1 MDAPTTTLPED
12 QSPQTSPAAI
22 PPSKRP
28 KQPRTYR
35 VSWPVVFVVTLV
47 AVVAL
52 GGWAYMRVSKLNS
65 QLSTKEELL
74 QTNKAEITKLTTERD
89 KALDSLV
96 QSTATND
103 YVAIS
108 EWGVK
113 FKPGADLADFFYLT
127 SGDSVQPSTKSLMQ
141 AALSK
146 NPPAANSAFDAFCSP
161 AAFPLGVMQRGKTGA
176 VIQGTTYDKVA
187 GAIKAG
193 DYYYLIVAPQAPCS
207 ADKTVQDLQTKQT
220 AALKEAI
227 KTLVPSSE

>member
-1 MDAPTTTLPED
+1 MDAPNTAQD
-12 QSPQTSPAAI
+12 QPQQATPPATI

-35 VSWPVVFVVTLV
+35 VSWPVVFVITLI

-52 GGWAYMRVSKLNS
+52 GGWAYIRMSKLNS

-74 QTNKAEITKLTTERD
+74 QTNKAEIAKLTIARD
-89 KALDSLV
+89 KALDALV
-96 QSTATND
+96 QTTATND
-103 YVAIS
+103 YVAIG

-141 AALSK
+141 VALSK
-146 NPPAANSAFDAFCSP
+146 NPPAANSAFDSFCSP
-161 AAFPLGVMQRGKTGA
+161 AASPLGVMQRGKTGA
-176 VIQGTTYDKVA
+176 AIQGTTYDKVA
-187 GAIKAG
+187 GAIKVG
-193 DYYYLIVAPQAPCS
+193 DYYYIIVAPQASCS
-207 ADKTVQDLQTKQT
+207 ADKTAQDLQTKQT